1 MNPGARLLYL
11 DSSAL
16 VKLVVEERE
25 TAALR
30 RFLPA
35 FPSRASSIVTRVEL
49 LRAVGRAGLGR
60 GDLRRAEEVLAR
72 LSLVHLDDPIVERAA
87 RMPPPTLRAADAI
100 QLATA
105 LSLGDDL
112 EGIVAYDARLVAAAT
127 ALGVACWSPR

>member
-1 MNPGARLLYL
+1 MSPAPRLLFL

-35 FPSRASSIVTRVEL
+35 YPTRVSSILTRVEL
-49 LRAVGRAGLGR
+49 LRSVARAGLGR
-60 GDLRRAEEVLAR
+60 SDIRRAEDVLAR
-72 LSLVHLDDPIVERAA
+72 LSLIPLDEAIVEKATRL
-87 RMPPPTLRAADAI
+87 PPPTLRTGDAI

-105 LSLGDDL
+105 LSLAADL
-112 EGIVAYDARLVAAAT
+112 DGVVAYDARLLAAAG
-127 ALGVACWSPR
+127 AAGVRCWSPR